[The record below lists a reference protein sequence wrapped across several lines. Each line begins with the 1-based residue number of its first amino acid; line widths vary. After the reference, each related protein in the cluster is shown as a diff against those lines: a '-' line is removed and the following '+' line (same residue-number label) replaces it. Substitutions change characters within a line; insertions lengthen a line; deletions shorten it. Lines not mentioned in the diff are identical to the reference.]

1 MILYKLCCDQSH
13 EFEGWFKNSDAYDQQ
28 QSKNMVAC
36 PLCDSLE
43 VRKAPM
49 APSIATKV
57 HTEKNPTPKEPQ
69 SPASDLNEDS
79 AIKVANSQDIL
90 EKAIVELKQK
100 IEASCEDVGNRFPE
114 EARKIHYGEAK
125 KRSIHGE
132 ASLKD
137 LKELADEGVDV
148 APLPWISRHDA

>member
-13 EFEGWFKNSDAYDQQ
+13 EFEGWFKNSDAFDMQK
-28 QSKNMVAC
+28 SENMIAC
-36 PLCDSLE
+36 PLCDSTDI
-43 VRKAPM
+43 RKAPM
-49 APSIATKV
+49 APSIA
-57 HTEKNPTPKEPQ
+57 KNSRQDAPTDSELIEAPSSGP
-69 SPASDLNEDS
+69 NEDS

-90 EKAIVELKQK
+90 EKAIVELKRK
-100 IEASCEDVGNRFPE
+100 IEASCEDVGARFPE

-132 ASLKD
+132 ASLKE
-137 LKELADEGVDV
+137 LKELAEEGVDV